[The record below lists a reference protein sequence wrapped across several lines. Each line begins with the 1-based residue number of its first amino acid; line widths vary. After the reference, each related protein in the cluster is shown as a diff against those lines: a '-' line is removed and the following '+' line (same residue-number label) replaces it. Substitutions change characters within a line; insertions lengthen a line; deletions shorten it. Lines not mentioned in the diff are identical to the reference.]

1 MGCDLPLFLKLKKA
15 YTMIIHNNNNNN
27 NNKNNKIKG
36 DHYLIN
42 QK

>member
-15 YTMIIHNNNNNN
+15 YSMIIHNNNNNN
-27 NNKNNKIKG
+27 NKNIKG

-42 QK
+42 QKQ